1 MQGEEEE
8 ALASDQFAPKLG
20 QPFSREDTSRML
32 RFTLYTKLVF
42 DNHYFIPSQVH
53 RHRTM
58 ADEKCTAER
67 EKGEEGGGGGGELHL
82 DNPGEKN
89 KTDDKYIMI

>member
-1 MQGEEEE
+1 MQGEEEK

-32 RFTLYTKLVF
+32 RFRSATRNWRLTNSDY
-42 DNHYFIPSQVH
+42 IPQVH

-82 DNPGEKN
+82 DDPGGKN
-89 KTDDKYIMI
+89 QN